1 MVKVDTYRQVNR
13 AILKW
18 LRRIRAENDT
28 ASGLLLKRKVLYFAK
43 KVSFKN
49 LPASGEWIDKWK
61 KQWVIFFLYF
71 IFWNDFVLQQVG
83 NHFFKDTSVLFFTVN
98 NNQVGSFVPSSSFCS
113 TAFRCIITLQLFPLS
128 PVYS

>member
-28 ASGLLLKRKVLYFAK
+28 TSGLLLKGKVLYFAK

-49 LPASGEWIDKWK
+49 FPASGEWIDKWK
-61 KQWVIFFLYF
+61 KQCVIFFCILSSET
-71 IFWNDFVLQQVG
+71 IFYYNKLGTIF
-83 NHFFKDTSVLFFTVN
+83 
-98 NNQVGSFVPSSSFCS
+98 
-113 TAFRCIITLQLFPLS
+113 
-128 PVYS
+128 

>member
-49 LPASGEWIDKWK
+49 LPALGEWIDKWK
-61 KQWVIFFLYF
+61 KQWVIFFCILSFETILFYNKLGT
-71 IFWNDFVLQQVG
+71 IFL
-83 NHFFKDTSVLFFTVN
+83 
-98 NNQVGSFVPSSSFCS
+98 
-113 TAFRCIITLQLFPLS
+113 RI
-128 PVYS
+128 PVYFSSQ

>member
-1 MVKVDTYRQVNR
+1 MVKVETYRQVNR
-13 AILKW
+13 AIRKW

-28 ASGLLLKRKVLYFAK
+28 TSGLLLKGKVLYFAK

-61 KQWVIFFLYF
+61 KQWVIFFFVFYLLKRFF
-71 IFWNDFVLQQVG
+71 ITTSWEP
-83 NHFFKDTSVLFFTVN
+83 FFKDTSVLFFTVN
-98 NNQVGSFVPSSSFCS
+98 NNQVGSFIPSSSFCS

>member
-49 LPASGEWIDKWK
+49 LPASGE
-61 KQWVIFFLYF
+61 
-71 IFWNDFVLQQVG
+71 
-83 NHFFKDTSVLFFTVN
+83 
-98 NNQVGSFVPSSSFCS
+98 
-113 TAFRCIITLQLFPLS
+113 
-128 PVYS
+128 